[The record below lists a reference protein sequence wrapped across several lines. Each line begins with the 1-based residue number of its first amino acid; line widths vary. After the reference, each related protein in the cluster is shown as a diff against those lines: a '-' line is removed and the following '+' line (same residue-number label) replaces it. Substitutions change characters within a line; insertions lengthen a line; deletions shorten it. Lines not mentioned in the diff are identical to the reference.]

1 MLVLRASVPAVCALA
16 VRVRAVR
23 LRAGR
28 VVVLVQQH
36 SFVDV
41 ADTTFSARA
50 EPNGPPP
57 S

>member
-28 VVVLVQQH
+28 VVVLVQQR